1 MLTIVPNED
10 GEMVAVPVHVEGEDD
25 DKMEV
30 NMDNADNVDSQVNN
44 LSAIFIKQLWWT
56 FLLNFHKFLGWAGS
70 SGIATD

>member
-30 NMDNADNVDSQVNN
+30 NMDNADNVDSQVNPVGN
-44 LSAIFIKQLWWT
+44 FYKAALINCFILLLYIFRMGR
-56 FLLNFHKFLGWAGS
+56 KFRNCNW
-70 SGIATD
+70 

>member
-44 LSAIFIKQLWWT
+44 LSAIFIKQL
-56 FLLNFHKFLGWAGS
+56 
-70 SGIATD
+70 